1 MALEIG
7 TADFESYCEKRAE
20 IERLETLQTLRLMR
34 EAILGN
40 ADAIAEIQSIENQI
54 TTLRAE
60 MSALENA

>member
-34 EAILGN
+34 EAILGD
-40 ADAIAEIQSIENQI
+40 ADSIAELQNIQNQI

-60 MSALENA
+60 MSALENN

>member
-40 ADAIAEIQSIENQI
+40 ADAIAELQNIENQI
-54 TTLRAE
+54 STLRTE
-60 MSALENA
+60 MSTLENN

>member
-40 ADAIAEIQSIENQI
+40 ADAIAELQNIENQI
-54 TTLRAE
+54 STLRTE
-60 MSALENA
+60 MSTLKG

>member
-40 ADAIAEIQSIENQI
+40 ADAIAEMQSIENQI

-60 MSALENA
+60 MSALQNA

>member
-1 MALEIG
+1 MTLEIG

-40 ADAIAEIQSIENQI
+40 ADAITELQNIENQI
-54 TTLRAE
+54 STLRTE
-60 MSALENA
+60 MSTLENN

>member
-40 ADAIAEIQSIENQI
+40 VDAIAEMQSIENQI

-60 MSALENA
+60 MSALQNA

>member
-40 ADAIAEIQSIENQI
+40 ADAIAEMQSIENQI

>member
-34 EAILGN
+34 GAILGN
-40 ADAIAEIQSIENQI
+40 ADAIAEMQSIENQI

>member
-40 ADAIAEIQSIENQI
+40 ADAIAEMQSIENQI

-60 MSALENA
+60 MSALENG

>member
-1 MALEIG
+1 MTLEIG

-40 ADAIAEIQSIENQI
+40 ADAITELQN
-54 TTLRAE
+54 RR
-60 MSALENA
+60 